1 MFEQEIHFKPMM
13 KRAKSLRPNQDD
25 EQEVHFVKSEFNDDL
40 MKPRGR
46 SRAITIVSGKRES

>member
-1 MFEQEIHFKPMM
+1 MFEQEIQFRPMM

-25 EQEVHFVKSEFNDDL
+25 EKEVHILKSELNDDL